1 MVDIEHLNRIRLVSR
16 PLAQMIV
23 ANCLLTPNYRLFA
36 KVDIRIEN
44 LEKIP
49 RNENVIFAM
58 NHTDRYNYW
67 PFQWKLWRL
76 KVFPYTTVWVK
87 GKYYRNALLGKF
99 LDGCNLIPVPS
110 MAYLIEEFYQKKFGE
125 RIDPELYRD
134 VKDVIDGKYD
144 RAGTYPE
151 NAARV
156 FRAWGNDFVEFIRD
170 YYDLVMDRVAELSR
184 QALFD
189 RGLNLIIFPEG
200 TRSVRLTDGKTGLAQ
215 LALWSRKKIVP
226 IGCNNSEEV
235 YRGHLPFA
243 RSGQI
248 IYRVGDPLSLEDRL
262 KPYRIDTPF
271 ELFSRDSQ
279 RKYREQFEGVTH
291 AVMTGIGQLLDERY
305 RK

>member
-1 MVDIEHLNRIRLVSR
+1 MVDIEHLNRIRLVEKPR
-16 PLAQMIV
+16 GQMIV
-23 ANCLLTPNYRLFA
+23 ANCLLTPNYRFFA
-36 KVDIRIEN
+36 KVDIQIEN

-49 RNENVIFAM
+49 RDENVIFAM

-67 PFQWKLWRL
+67 PFQWKLWTM

-110 MAYLIEEFYQKKFGE
+110 MAYLIEEFYGRKFGE

-134 VKDVIDGKYD
+134 VKDVIDGRYD
-144 RAGTYPE
+144 QAGTYPE
-151 NAARV
+151 RAARV
-156 FRAWGNDFVEFIRD
+156 FRALGDDFVGYIRD
-170 YYDLVMDRVAELSR
+170 YYDLVMERIAELSR

-200 TRSVRLTDGKTGLAQ
+200 TRSVQLADGKTGLAQ

-226 IGCNNSEEV
+226 IGCNNSEQV

-248 IYRVGDPLSLEDRL
+248 VYRVGDPLSLEDRL
-262 KPYRIDTPF
+262 KPYRIDTTRRSNSFPGIP
-271 ELFSRDSQ
+271 SGS
-279 RKYREQFEGVTH
+279 
-291 AVMTGIGQLLDERY
+291 TGSSS
-305 RK
+305 KV